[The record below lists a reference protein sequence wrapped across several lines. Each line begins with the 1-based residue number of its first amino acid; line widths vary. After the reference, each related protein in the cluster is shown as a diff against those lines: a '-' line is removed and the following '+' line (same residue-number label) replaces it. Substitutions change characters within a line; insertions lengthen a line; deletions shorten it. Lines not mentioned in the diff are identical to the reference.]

1 MKLKRHYVFR
11 GIEYDKLYDCVAC
24 DHQFTEEFLK
34 VEKEIMKKEYEFA
47 LLFPMDEKTVRAY
60 EKQEKMKVID
70 VEPHWKNL
78 VPAYLKAIKHGD
90 EVQYAIAK
98 NDIMRMAE
106 ICDRIRQTQKRGVT
120 MVRVGSDYKSNGRP
134 VGRPRKD
141 KVEV

>member
-1 MKLKRHYVFR
+1 V
-11 GIEYDKLYDCVAC
+11 I
-24 DHQFTEEFLK
+24 T
-34 VEKEIMKKEYEFA
+34 KEAYEFA
-47 LLFPMDEKTVRAY
+47 LLFPMDERTVRAY
-60 EKQEKMKVID
+60 EKQEKKEVID

-78 VPAYLKAIKHGD
+78 VPAYLEAIKHGD

-134 VGRPRKD
+134 VGRPK
-141 KVEV
+141 KEKL